1 MVEAAQGYEIFP
13 KLIHT
18 SIFYPQPCPTLQ
30 FLNPNPVPTPQFVI
44 LFLQACPNY
53 LLLMQPILV
62 YLSSPVRNNCKRLNW
77 NLFYNK

>member
-30 FLNPNPVPTPQFVI
+30 FLEP
-44 LFLQACPNY
+44 
-53 LLLMQPILV
+53 
-62 YLSSPVRNNCKRLNW
+62 
-77 NLFYNK
+77 